1 MLVNRYKKKTK
12 KQQQSII
19 DTYKLFTGIANYGLM
34 QDFAGQS
41 TGLIA
46 LPDDAPTI
54 NEESNI

>member
-1 MLVNRYKKKTK
+1 MLVNRYKKKPH
-12 KQQQSII
+12 QSII

-41 TGLIA
+41 TGLIT